1 MAEFVESLAPVCSIS
16 EAIGKLHRV
25 TQVLSNVAQL
35 YVEAKS
41 QQLQDQDM
49 TMVGNDFDMYLS
61 QLGFIS
67 AQEGGGGV
75 GGSNAQGGEGMNGGE
90 VPSKASSAGD
100 GGANTIGGGVGFA
113 GMDINQHTS
122 QLGNWFSGNRTIL
135 GLVEADLSE
144 FEPRGWGAMGGG
156 P

>member
-1 MAEFVESLAPVCSIS
+1 MSEFVDSLSPVCSIS
-16 EAIGKLHRV
+16 EAIDKLHRV
-25 TQVLSNVAQL
+25 CQVLYNVAQL

-67 AQEGGGGV
+67 GAGVHDGNSGGGGV
-75 GGSNAQGGEGMNGGE
+75 NSSYGGNGNSNNNNNNF
-90 VPSKASSAGD
+90 V
-100 GGANTIGGGVGFA
+100 
-113 GMDINQHTS
+113 
-122 QLGNWFSGNRTIL
+122 GNWFSGNRTIM

-144 FEPRGWGAMGGG
+144 FEPRGWASGAT
-156 P
+156 